1 MTILILYVGLMGIT
15 DSAYLRI
22 SSPSL
27 ERLNASGFYSS
38 SNEELLNNAEILVSY
53 ISENFYRFHLCT
65 ILL

>member
-1 MTILILYVGLMGIT
+1 MFYVGFTGIV

-38 SNEELLNNAEILVSY
+38 SNEELLNNAELLVSN
-53 ISENFYRFHLCT
+53 ISEYF
-65 ILL
+65 